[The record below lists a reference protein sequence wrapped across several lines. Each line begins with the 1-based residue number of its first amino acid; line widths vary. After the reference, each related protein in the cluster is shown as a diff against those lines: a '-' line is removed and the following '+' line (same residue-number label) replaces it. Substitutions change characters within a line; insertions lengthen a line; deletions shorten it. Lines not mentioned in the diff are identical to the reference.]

1 MLCLASQAVQGC
13 ICLPEGLPFPNEQKD
28 TIQAIIALHL
38 QAQISSAQVTSDKV
52 NLQTSLPFMLFL
64 RSALLMRHYHMMYFI
79 VSINLLLSLST
90 NKISIMKQTFIEHLH
105 VWAGMLNVNV
115 FITYLSKTL
124 KYILSIG
131 VIRVSWIY
139 LGLLCNAL
147 FSC

>member
-1 MLCLASQAVQGC
+1 
-13 ICLPEGLPFPNEQKD
+13 
-28 TIQAIIALHL
+28 
-38 QAQISSAQVTSDKV
+38 
-52 NLQTSLPFMLFL
+52 
-64 RSALLMRHYHMMYFI
+64 MMYFI

-90 NKISIMKQTFIEHLH
+90 DKISIMKYTFIEHLH